1 MIRITGMTLSC
12 MEIFR
17 PSAEQLARLYGMLSS
32 TVRTILKCRYMCTR
46 RFSGKPGKIALRI
59 GTPEELAGS
68 PEPPVV
74 CRMNG
79 LLSSLVL
86 PPGKI
91 QMTTFRA
98 ELFPAKRYAA
108 ECPIVRAGRFLCHD
122 YESAFSKLKSRVKER
137 VEFCPKNSCLCATA
151 AALDDKRRRTDLA
164 FFFGAGRKSRTG
176 GGHALRCVLSGGTGR
191 MPRKISCPASP
202 FCRGDHRCGYPDRK
216 AVIGRTIFNVESGI
230 HVDGILKKPQMYE
243 PYLPELVGRHRR
255 LIVGKHSGR
264 KSIAAKLRELGYAS
278 ADFDV
283 AHLLSAVRAESVGT
297 MTSLTDEEF
306 KIIAERHRL

>member
-1 MIRITGMTLSC
+1 MTLSC

-32 TVRTILKCRYMCTR
+32 LGTDYIEMPVHVYEAIQPVN
-46 RFSGKPGKIALRI
+46 PGKIALRI
-59 GTPEELAGS
+59 GTPEEACRH
-68 PEPPVV
+68 PELSRFV

-79 LLSSLVL
+79 LLSS
-86 PPGKI
+86 PGVTREI
-91 QMTTFRA
+91 QMNDVQELRFFRQNDT
-98 ELFPAKRYAA
+98 PQNVR
-108 ECPIVRAGRFLCHD
+108 IVGLDDILCHD
-122 YESAFSKLKSRVKER
+122 YESAFQKLKSRVKER
-137 VEFCPKNSCLCATA
+137 VEFCPENSCFCATA
-151 AALDDKRRRTDLA
+151 AALEWISAGGTDLA
-164 FFFGAGRKSRTG
+164 VSFGGIDGKAALEEVMLSLRVIRRHRPNASYDILPRIALLIEEITG
-176 GGHALRCVLSGGTGR
+176 VR
-191 MPRKISCPASP
+191 
-202 FCRGDHRCGYPDRK
+202 YPDRK

-306 KIIAERHRL
+306 KIIAERHKL